1 MGGRVGEKAQKDP
14 LRGVSQRSRTV
25 KKSRDGAGQ
34 TKHGAGVS
42 SPLNHLCAMF
52 PGLKRNV
59 LADILHSNDGVL
71 EQTVDQVLSLSVES
85 KTPFPDT
92 EAGQSFSFPSSASEG
107 SVLSRQ
113 PGVSRSQLPPC
124 PECPVCCNKLAKMKI
139 YQCASGHSVCQAC
152 RNNPALKCCPTCRQK
167 LVGRATNMEQFLAT
181 IYKD

>member
-1 MGGRVGEKAQKDP
+1 MGDP
-14 LRGVSQRSRTV
+14 LRGISLRSRTV

-107 SVLSRQ
+107 SDLSRQ

-124 PECPVCCNKLAKMKI
+124 PECPVCRNKRQDEDISVRQWAHRV
-139 YQCASGHSVCQAC
+139 SG
-152 RNNPALKCCPTCRQK
+152 LQK
-167 LVGRATNMEQFLAT
+167 QPCLEVLSHM
-181 IYKD
+181 

>member
-1 MGGRVGEKAQKDP
+1 MGDP
-14 LRGVSQRSRTV
+14 LRGISLRSRTV

-85 KTPFPDT
+85 KTPFP
-92 EAGQSFSFPSSASEG
+92 SSASEG

-124 PECPVCCNKLAKMKI
+124 PECPVCCN
-139 YQCASGHSVCQAC
+139 
-152 RNNPALKCCPTCRQK
+152 
-167 LVGRATNMEQFLAT
+167 
-181 IYKD
+181 